1 MAKREQAEL
10 TTPIVHRDIQS
21 GLLLAPI
28 PKGRPVSESK
38 RVVKIDNLPDSVL
51 AHAYPTLLAA
61 GASTAPPDAEAKEEE
76 EVVVDDD
83 DNEEV
88 MDEGTAEGKAE
99 GKAEG
104 TSGLTAMLFGEP
116 VHSEGL
122 KCKAWG
128 LYTDDAGAQA
138 AKEALMKLPQF
149 AELVEPVQ
157 ARPRPRRAAPTAA
170 PAAPHRPPR
179 RPPPHCRHVTA
190 RSPTA
195 PPAPPPGRRRLWR
208 ASRLRSSRRRLRCPR
223 RACGGTASGAHR
235 PRLRPDPPTDAPPSR
250 AARPPPR
257 SPPAPLLPTPL
268 ASPRP
273 RRRCDE
279 IVAALEARLDM
290 AGACKAA
297 LGKVGEKCSEAE
309 RLQVT

>member
-1 MAKREQAEL
+1 
-10 TTPIVHRDIQS
+10 
-21 GLLLAPI
+21 
-28 PKGRPVSESK
+28 
-38 RVVKIDNLPDSVL
+38 
-51 AHAYPTLLAA
+51 
-61 GASTAPPDAEAKEEE
+61 
-76 EVVVDDD
+76 
-83 DNEEV
+83 

-170 PAAPHRPPR
+170 PAASAPAAPAAALPPHHRPLPDSSPR
-179 RPPPHCRHVTA
+179 PAPRPQATVESVAPPVEPPPPPLPAESVRRHCERC
-190 RSPTA
+190 A
-195 PPAPPPGRRRLWR
+195 PPAPPPRPADGR
-208 ASRLRSSRRRLRCPR
+208 AAFPR
-223 RACGGTASGAHR
+223 REAPAALSPRPAAAH
-235 PRLRPDPPTDAPPSR
+235 A
-250 AARPPPR
+250 
-257 SPPAPLLPTPL
+257 L

-297 LGKVGEKCSEAE
+297 LGEVGEKCSEAE